1 MPRMYYG
8 YGAFIIAKEIKI
20 ARADVEIFGSQ
31 VRPWSR
37 RRSVLRMKSP
47 LDLKIQPSEVGK
59 YGFPLDKKN
68 RKVL

>member
-1 MPRMYYG
+1 MPRVYYG
-8 YGAFIIAKEIKI
+8 YGAFIISKEIKI
-20 ARADVEIFGSQ
+20 ARADFEIFGSQ
-31 VRPWSR
+31 VGPWSR

-47 LDLKIQPSEVGK
+47 LDLKIQPSEVAK

>member
-1 MPRMYYG
+1 MHRMYYG
-8 YGAFIIAKEIKI
+8 YGAFIISKEIKI

-31 VRPWSR
+31 FEPWSR
-37 RRSVLRMKSP
+37 RRSVRRMKSH

-59 YGFPLDKKN
+59 YGFPVDKKN